1 MVNMQY
7 VRISATKVILLAS
20 QTNGI
25 FLLLII
31 VRGKDKVGVPGI
43 LYLGKKA

>member
-1 MVNMQY
+1 MVNMKY

-31 VRGKDKVGVPGI
+31 VRSKDKVGILDI